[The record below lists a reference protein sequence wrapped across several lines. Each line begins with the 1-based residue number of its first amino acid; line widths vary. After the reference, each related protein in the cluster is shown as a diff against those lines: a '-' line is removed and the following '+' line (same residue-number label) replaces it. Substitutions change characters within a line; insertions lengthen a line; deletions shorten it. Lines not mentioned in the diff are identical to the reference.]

1 MEEIV
6 VSGAGALSPRL
17 AVATAAA
24 AAAAGG
30 RTLKNWAPRRAL
42 ISAPRNVLLQLASHP
57 FPFPAEGPASLNE
70 PATGGGGPGGRA
82 GSNNGGGTTFDTLD
96 PNVVI
101 ILVVLLFA
109 LICAAF
115 LNSIMRCVMR
125 RSNRTEEAAEEPQSV
140 QGLDAKALAVLPV
153 LSFRSAT
160 IGKLK
165 EGSPAECTICLS
177 DFVENEKV
185 RLLPKCNHVF
195 HIDCIDMWL
204 LSHVSCPV
212 CRDSIVEDPKLQT
225 SIAVPASSSD
235 PIDSSAASQSN
246 MRAELLRERGG
257 SSSSSSSSSASV
269 AGPSDALVLY
279 SPSNAGGAGGGSSSS
294 SASQQAG
301 VPGSRRGGRGSSV
314 RASLY
319 SMFAAE
325 NVMNLFT
332 ASIGPASRGHHL
344 LHHSSASSSNSP
356 ADPPPAAALSA
367 APAAGRGAGGP
378 AAGAGGS

>member
-6 VSGAGALSPRL
+6 VSGAGAFSPRL
-17 AVATAAA
+17 AVA
-24 AAAAGG
+24 AAAGG
-30 RTLKNWAPRRAL
+30 TLNNFSLRRAL
-42 ISAPRNVLLQLASHP
+42 ISTPRNVLLQLASHP
-57 FPFPAEGPASLNE
+57 FPFPAEGPAFLNE
-70 PATGGGGPGGRA
+70 PTTGGPGGPAGGGGGGVGGRA

-177 DFVENEKV
+177 DFAENEKV

-225 SIAVPASSSD
+225 SVAVLDSSSE

-246 MRAELLRERGG
+246 MRAELLRERG
-257 SSSSSSSSSASV
+257 SSSSSSASV
-269 AGPSDALVLY
+269 AGSSDALVVH
-279 SPSNAGGAGGGSSSS
+279 SSSNVGGGGGGSSSISTS
-294 SASQQAG
+294 SASQQTG
-301 VPGSRRGGRGSSV
+301 VSGSRRGGRGSSV

-332 ASIGPASRGHHL
+332 ASIGPASRGHQH
-344 LHHSSASSSNSP
+344 LHHSTASSSNPP
-356 ADPPPAAALSA
+356 ADPPPPAALIT
-367 APAAGRGAGGP
+367 GGGGGGP
-378 AAGAGGS
+378 ATGAGGS